1 MCDTV
6 SHISPLLPPLKLAPP
21 LPPQAWHDSAPL
33 VSSGKDNALRAKAS
47 LDRVRRLAA
56 EYSDSLMRVYG
67 TPAADLGRGLGVP
80 PHMSAV
86 FGGVGG
92 QGERG
97 RGRVWV
103 GYGGTQASV
112 GIRAFPLSPCA
123 PVPLRCRE
131 LFLASQFWASN
142 HLPPYRERGAGQR
155 CVPGLQAGR
164 TLVKGA
170 QDGSGTE
177 RLGWACHR

>member
-47 LDRVRRLAA
+47 LDRVLRLAA

-92 QGERG
+92 Q
-97 RGRVWV
+97 
-103 GYGGTQASV
+103 
-112 GIRAFPLSPCA
+112 
-123 PVPLRCRE
+123 
-131 LFLASQFWASN
+131 
-142 HLPPYRERGAGQR
+142 
-155 CVPGLQAGR
+155 
-164 TLVKGA
+164 
-170 QDGSGTE
+170 
-177 RLGWACHR
+177 